1 MDITAYQRRVL
12 VEHALEAN
20 GAGGTPTPELAF
32 ADVIADL
39 AMDREVRDRDQ
50 LVRFLWRRVSIAVD
64 AGPSRRA
71 HWVWSAAVQLL
82 DECGEDLDDIFTGRE
97 MVIRRVGFEPTR
109 PLRTT
114 DFESVVS
121 TVPPPPR

>member
-1 MDITAYQRRVL
+1 MTITPYQRRVL
-12 VEHALEAN
+12 VEHALESNCAR
-20 GAGGTPTPELAF
+20 GAPAPEMAF
-32 ADVIADL
+32 ADVVADL
-39 AMDREVRDRDQ
+39 AMGREVSDRDQ
-50 LVRFLWRRVSIAVD
+50 LVRFLWRRVSVAVD

-97 MVIRRVGFEPTR
+97 IDMRRVGFEPTR

>member
-1 MDITAYQRRVL
+1 MTITPYQRQVL
-12 VEHALEAN
+12 VEHALESNCAR
-20 GAGGTPTPELAF
+20 GTSTAETAF

-39 AMDREVRDRDQ
+39 AMGREVGDRDQ
-50 LVRFLWRRVSIAVD
+50 LVRFLWRRVSIALD
-64 AGPSRRA
+64 AGASRRA

-97 MVIRRVGFEPTR
+97 VAIRRVGFEPTR